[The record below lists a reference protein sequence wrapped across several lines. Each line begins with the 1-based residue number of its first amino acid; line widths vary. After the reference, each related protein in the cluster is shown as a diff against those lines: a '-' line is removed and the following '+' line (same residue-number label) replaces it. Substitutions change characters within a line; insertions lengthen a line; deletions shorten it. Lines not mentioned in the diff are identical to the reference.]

1 MIVGDDQVSSEEE
14 NSVAEDGQSSVPR
27 QTPRRVLVS
36 VESAELLETAGGGS
50 LGKQHVKEVHVGQR
64 NIGASQGNASLN
76 YFARLE
82 VLVPVLMQIQVL

>member
-14 NSVAEDGQSSVPR
+14 SSVAEDGHNNMPR

-50 LGKQHVKEVHVGQR
+50 LGKWHIRKFILDSEK
-64 NIGASQGNASLN
+64 L
-76 YFARLE
+76 
-82 VLVPVLMQIQVL
+82 VLLRVMHY

>member
-14 NSVAEDGQSSVPR
+14 SSIAEDGQSTPR

-50 LGKQHVKEVHVGQR
+50 LGKWHIKEVH
-64 NIGASQGNASLN
+64 IGH
-76 YFARLE
+76 
-82 VLVPVLMQIQVL
+82 

>member
-14 NSVAEDGQSSVPR
+14 SSIAEDGQSNMPR

-50 LGKQHVKEVHVGQR
+50 LGKWHIKEVHIGQR
-64 NIGASQGNASLN
+64 KIGASQDNASLN

-82 VLVPVLMQIQVL
+82 VLVPVLM

>member
-14 NSVAEDGQSSVPR
+14 SSIAEDSQSNMPR

-50 LGKQHVKEVHVGQR
+50 LGKCTLRKLILDSE
-64 NIGASQGNASLN
+64 
-76 YFARLE
+76 
-82 VLVPVLMQIQVL
+82 

>member
-14 NSVAEDGQSSVPR
+14 SSIAEDGQSR

-50 LGKQHVKEVHVGQR
+50 LGKWHIKEVHIGQ
-64 NIGASQGNASLN
+64 
-76 YFARLE
+76 
-82 VLVPVLMQIQVL
+82 